1 MKTAVQSRDFKRSE
15 GAMSLMEILL
25 VVALVAVMATLVMPA
40 FVAIAQG
47 SGMKRAILGVS
58 DSLEQARTEAMAQST
73 WVLVGFSQDA
83 TSVPQNLTVM
93 TMASR
98 DGTTNTAPANL
109 MPLSK
114 PIKVDNVQILPSSLT
129 STNPILKGS
138 QFEFTSTVAGASRRF
153 YGTVIAFSPQGEAIL
168 TNSTVSS
175 WIEIPLQE
183 LRGNTPI
190 TNKTASIRVSGVSGQ
205 VIVNY

>member
-1 MKTAVQSRDFKRSE
+1 MTDNSLDRKRACS
-15 GAMSLMEILL
+15 ALSLVELLL
-25 VVALVAVMATLVMPA
+25 VVALVAILSTLAVPA
-40 FVAIAQG
+40 FVSIAQG
-47 SGMKRAILGVS
+47 SGMKRAIVSVS

-73 WVLVGFSQDA
+73 WVLVGFSQN
-83 TSVPQNLTVM
+83 TTNIPQNLTIMSV
-93 TMASR
+93 ASR
-98 DGTTNTAPANL
+98 DGTTNTASANL

-129 STNPILKGS
+129 STNPVLKNS